1 MISAIKPCE
10 TTSPAAHP
18 LLNNR
23 YMRMALLLALVLPAC
38 VVGSDGQTPSDDDVD
53 PGPGP
58 DPEPGD
64 GISGNI
70 TAARTLSGTVTF
82 TGATTI
88 DPGVV
93 VTVEPGTVMNFRA
106 ASNLSIK
113 GTLTVG
119 GTKAAP
125 VTLQPDPANTNGN
138 FFGGLSVS
146 GTLNMTYAVQH
157 GGSIVTSSGGT
168 ATITD
173 SKMFAAT
180 GDFLIMNGGTVNVT
194 YSQIG
199 ADPGVTD
206 TTHCNMHFGGTGNT
220 ITVTNSNIIGT
231 PYGLMFYGGQLANFQ
246 NNNWEEN
253 GTASADWI
261 DSQPGVMGDFSGGYF
276 PGGLP
281 VAKSGATLT
290 VNNPSATRL
299 TDAGVR

>member
-1 MISAIKPCE
+1 MISAIKPGGIP
-10 TTSPAAHP
+10 SPTAHP
-18 LLNNR
+18 LLNIR
-23 YMRMALLLALVLPAC
+23 YMRKALFLALLLPAC
-38 VVGSDGQTPSDDDVD
+38 VVGADGQTPGDDVVD
-53 PGPGP
+53 PGPDP
-58 DPEPGD
+58 DPNPTD

-93 VTVEPGTVMNFRA
+93 VTVEPGTVLNFRA

-125 VTLQPDPANTNGN
+125 VTLQPDPANTNGA

-146 GTLNMTYAVQH
+146 GTLDMTYAVQH
-157 GGSIVTSSGGT
+157 GGSIVTNAGGT
-168 ATITD
+168 ATISD

-199 ADPGVTD
+199 ADAGVTD
-206 TTHCNMHFGGTGNT
+206 TTHCNMHFGGNSNT
-220 ITVTNSNIIGT
+220 HNGAHNSNI
-231 PYGLMFYGGQLANFQ
+231 
-246 NNNWEEN
+246 
-253 GTASADWI
+253 S
-261 DSQPGVMGDFSGGYF
+261 SS
-276 PGGLP
+276 
-281 VAKSGATLT
+281 S
-290 VNNPSATRL
+290 SATFFARPAMLRL
-299 TDAGVR
+299 ASFCTRQALR